1 MNANHPFRYFVLTA
15 CWLGTSACGPDV
27 PAHPGYEADVRP
39 ILAARCLRCH
49 SPQYFASSGTDPYD
63 FSTYAGAMQHAPLM
77 PDAIKRSARRMP
89 LGSRALDDWQ
99 IETIENWAH
108 QMPPSP

>member
-1 MNANHPFRYFVLTA
+1 MLSFRHLLLSA
-15 CWLGTSACGPDV
+15 CLLGPAACGPDV

-63 FSTYAGAMQHAPLM
+63 FSNYASAIQYAQRM

-89 LGSRALDDWQ
+89 LGARALDDWQ
-99 IETIENWAH
+99 IQTIENWANE
-108 QMPPSP
+108 MPPAP

>member
-1 MNANHPFRYFVLTA
+1 
-15 CWLGTSACGPDV
+15 V

-63 FSTYAGAMQHAPLM
+63 YSNYASAIQYAQRM
-77 PDAIKRSARRMP
+77 PGAIKRDARRMP
-89 LGSRALDDWQ
+89 LGARALDDWQ
-99 IETIENWAH
+99 IETIVNWAN